1 MWTWK
6 TEEAVEWSMMTGITS
21 GWIPTPIDAKPH
33 GWVHLI
39 WYLRELTNRQPCQN
53 RSSAIAAES
62 GSEQYRVKVPLA
74 LLLTSAVLATAV

>member
-33 GWVHLI
+33 G
-39 WYLRELTNRQPCQN
+39 
-53 RSSAIAAES
+53 
-62 GSEQYRVKVPLA
+62 
-74 LLLTSAVLATAV
+74 